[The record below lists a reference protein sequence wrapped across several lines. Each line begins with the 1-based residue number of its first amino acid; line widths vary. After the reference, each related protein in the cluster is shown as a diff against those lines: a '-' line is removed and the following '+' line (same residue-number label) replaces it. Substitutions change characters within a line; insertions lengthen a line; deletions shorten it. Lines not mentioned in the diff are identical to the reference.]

1 MTKKVTRKPAA
12 KKTTRKKTTGGRI
25 RERNIRHIMKA
36 AEKEFDQ
43 HGYGG
48 ARMQRIADRAGL
60 PKANVHYYFKSKKA
74 LYLAVLNDVLTL
86 WNSAFDKITVDD
98 DPAEALTAY
107 IHEKM
112 ELSRTRPEASRIF
125 TGEIIAGAP
134 HLKEF
139 LEGEL
144 REWVEG
150 RVAVIEHW
158 IAARKLRPIDPYYLV
173 FFIWSATQHFADY
186 AAQIDAIRAKPRIPG
201 SSPRSPASDL
211 AALVVG
217 GIVPNASRE

>member
-1 MTKKVTRKPAA
+1 MTKKVAGKPAA
-12 KKTTRKKTTGGRI
+12 KKTTKKKATGGKI
-25 RERNIRHIMKA
+25 RERNTRRIMKA

-86 WNSAFDKITVDD
+86 WNSAFDRITVDD

-112 ELSRTRPEASRIF
+112 ELSRSRPEASRIF
-125 TGEIIAGAP
+125 TGEIIASAP

-158 IAARKLRPIDPYYLV
+158 IAAGKLRPIDPYHLV
-173 FFIWSATQHFADY
+173 FFIWSATQHYADY
-186 AAQIDAIRAKPRIPG
+186 AAQIGAIRSVPQATASK
-201 SSPRSPASDL
+201 PRSPASDL
-211 AALVVG
+211 AALVIG
-217 GIVPNASRE
+217 GIVPHASTD